1 MKDVRDVEIKAG
13 DIVHLWWPKFAGAE
27 ENYDFLCTVVR
38 TRGRGIKFVAD
49 DGQTF
54 TTEYLTRI
62 QANIA
67 IQGGSNEE
75 KRESVQTKGVVTIEE
90 LDMIGKLRK
99 MGWYGGLYKKTA
111 NLSTVRIDMP
121 ELEDKR

>member
-1 MKDVRDVEIKAG
+1 MKDVRGVEVKAG

-54 TTEYLTRI
+54 TTEYLTKI

-75 KRESVQTKGVVTIEE
+75 KRTSVGAKSSVTIEE
-90 LDMIGKLRK
+90 LDMINKLRE
-99 MGWYGGLYKKTA
+99 MGWYGNLYKKTV

-121 ELEDKR
+121 ELEDKK